1 MPPRLTALRLDLLR
15 TIARLTREGGPPTA
29 AELARTLGMTE
40 ATISFH
46 LAALTSLG
54 LIRRQGARGRLQLTD
69 DTHALLQSGIPIY
82 GQIAAGP
89 PTLAEQSLDRRT
101 PSLDV
106 LLGVQEGDYLLEVRG
121 ESMTGIGLMDGDLVL
136 VRPTHEVMDGEIA
149 VVLLPDENTATLKRL
164 YRMLDEVVLESE
176 NPAVARL
183 SYPADQV
190 VVQGRMIGRLG
201 VGAPKRSPRR
211 R

>member
-1 MPPRLTALRLDLLR
+1 MPPRLTALRLNLLR
-15 TIARLTREGGPPTA
+15 TIARLIQGGAPPTA
-29 AELARTLGMTE
+29 AELARLLGLTE
-40 ATISFH
+40 ATISTH
-46 LAALTSLG
+46 LAALTALG
-54 LIRRQGARGRLQLTD
+54 LIHRPGARGRLQLTD
-69 DTHALLQSGIPIY
+69 EAHALLETGIPIY

-89 PTLAEQSLDRRT
+89 PTLAEQAPDRRT
-101 PSLDV
+101 PSLDA

-136 VRPTHEVMDGEIA
+136 VRPASDVMDGEIA

-164 YRMLDEVVLESE
+164 YRLLDEIVLESE
-176 NPAVARL
+176 NPAMARL
-183 SYPADQV
+183 SFPADQV

-201 VGAPKRSPRR
+201 VGAPKRSSRR